1 MRKEYW
7 ERRTSKDAA
16 DEGVG
21 EDQMSH
27 DKDLEGKQMTILTY
41 EGHPST
47 YCPSSSFPATRK
59 VCSLCGA

>member
-7 ERRTSKDAA
+7 ERRASKDAD

-27 DKDLEGKQMTILTY
+27 DKGLEEKEMTALTY

-59 VCSLCGA
+59 VCSACEA